1 MNEES
6 QVERVHTLRGGH
18 DSAEMARRATRS
30 REANMAKQVAENR
43 AKLMTL
49 APEAIDTLGAVLKGD
64 ARPNLA
70 PTAFGI
76 LDRTGNGPTNKTE
89 VTVGPSDRLVQL
101 IERLD
106 AEPAD
111 SDHRTL
117 GNAASDAEQEPHE
130 PTHRLELPPAGTP
143 VSVISQHRSEA

>member
-1 MNEES
+1 
-6 QVERVHTLRGGH
+6 
-18 DSAEMARRATRS
+18 
-30 REANMAKQVAENR
+30 MAKQVAENR

-49 APEAIDTLGAVLKGD
+49 APEAIDTLGAVLKGE

-70 PTAFGI
+70 PTAFGV
-76 LDRTGNGPTNKTE
+76 LDRTGNGPTSKTE

-111 SDHRTL
+111 SDDRTL
-117 GNAASDAEQEPHE
+117 GNVTLEHAASDAEDAPLT
-130 PTHRLELPPAGTP
+130 PTHRLELPANTTP
-143 VSVISQHRSEA
+143 ESVISHDRS